1 MSVRSVS
8 VIRLTLFVAIAG
20 LLAGCGSTSPVT
32 TSAVSPAARP
42 GDVVVS
48 RTAAPMRNVSSAD
61 CSPHVS
67 AAECRR
73 IHAEGVRLMLAS
85 CPPNDARCARVRVVS
100 VRRVNARTARM
111 TVRDTVTGQQ
121 TVRNVPVSMLSR
133 TAQ

>member
-1 MSVRSVS
+1 MSVRCVS
-8 VIRLTLFVAIAG
+8 VTRVALLVAVAG

-32 TSAVSPAARP
+32 TASVSPTATPGTVVLSPSAV
-42 GDVVVS
+42 
-48 RTAAPMRNVSSAD
+48 PMRHVSSAG
-61 CSPHVS
+61 CASHIS

-73 IHAEGVRLMLAS
+73 VHAEGIRLMLAS

-111 TVRDTVTGQQ
+111 TVRDTVTGKQS
-121 TVRNVPVSMLSR
+121 VRNVPVSMLAR